1 MVKKLFRLAESEL
14 REVIQDSVSRII
26 EGIDVDL
33 DGNVTIT
40 DKHECLVDT
49 SVSNNP
55 TVLTELVPNVKVWS
69 IFQRKDDEWFDG
81 NPLLYALKNEKNYK
95 LTNPRKFYSRL
106 EEILNKFFGE
116 NKGADVT
123 IAIPSSS
130 NLNQYFASLVAK
142 SCNNHQYI
150 NNLFVK
156 MSTEE
161 VYDFIIEENSPFR
174 QHYGRF
180 INQKLEILR
189 KYFNNMA
196 DTFRFH
202 LIKDM
207 EMRKVI
213 EHTIK
218 ISDEFYGQY
227 VDAINEKN
235 ILIIDDSIA
244 LVSTIKQACQI
255 ITDAYTPKSI
265 SVLTLFSPLY
275 TSSGEL
281 KNK

>member
-1 MVKKLFRLAESEL
+1 M
-14 REVIQDSVSRII
+14 
-26 EGIDVDL
+26 G
-33 DGNVTIT
+33 
-40 DKHECLVDT
+40 
-49 SVSNNP
+49 
-55 TVLTELVPNVKVWS
+55 
-69 IFQRKDDEWFDG
+69 
-81 NPLLYALKNEKNYK
+81 
-95 LTNPRKFYSRL
+95 
-106 EEILNKFFGE
+106 
-116 NKGADVT
+116 
-123 IAIPSSS
+123 
-130 NLNQYFASLVAK
+130 
-142 SCNNHQYI
+142 
-150 NNLFVK
+150 
-156 MSTEE
+156 
-161 VYDFIIEENSPFR
+161 
-174 QHYGRF
+174 
-180 INQKLEILR
+180 
-189 KYFNNMA
+189 

-244 LVSTIKQACQI
+244 LGSTIKQACQI